1 MSTPSPNP
9 HMDADCS
16 ICLDPLQDGTEVKE
30 LICEHIFHAA
40 CEIKIVVE
48 RLTAGSGANRIYIY
62 HKRCPLCR
70 NAYQINVVP
79 CPVPPVEATFTIA
92 TQTIPPTPTIALPL
106 PAPRAAVLQAPTI
119 ALPPPRAA
127 VLQAPTIALPP
138 PSALPAFYIDLYDS
152 LLRIQA
158 PHAAAPMPP
167 QMQMFP
173 LPEHI
178 AAVEIMRRGMTDAVD
193 PLPEEVIEGYLSM
206 YYRSLINRASL
217 LPHFMFY

>member
-40 CEIKIVVE
+40 CEINIVVE
-48 RLTAGSGANRIYIY
+48 RHTAGSGANRMYIY

-92 TQTIPPTPTIALPL
+92 TQTSPPTPTIALPAPTIALPL
-106 PAPRAAVLQAPTI
+106 PAPRAAVLPAPTI
-119 ALPPPRAA
+119 ALPAPR
-127 VLQAPTIALPP
+127 
-138 PSALPAFYIDLYDS
+138 ALPAFYIDLYDS
-152 LLRIQA
+152 LLRIPIRA

-167 QMQMFP
+167 QMQNVPASRTYRRCRVYETP
-173 LPEHI
+173 L
-178 AAVEIMRRGMTDAVD
+178 D
-193 PLPEEVIEGYLSM
+193 
-206 YYRSLINRASL
+206 
-217 LPHFMFY
+217 